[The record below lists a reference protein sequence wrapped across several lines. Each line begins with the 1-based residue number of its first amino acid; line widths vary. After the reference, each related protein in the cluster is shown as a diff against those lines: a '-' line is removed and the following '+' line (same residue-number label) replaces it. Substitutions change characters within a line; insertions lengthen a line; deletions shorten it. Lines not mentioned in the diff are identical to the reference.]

1 MQAKLIVTF
10 DRLSTSDFLVI
21 SGSIVNGMTNN
32 SHFPEPWA
40 GQGLTLVQLSAAYTA
55 YEEAYHEGLTRDTNK
70 IAQRNATRQTL
81 TEILKRLA
89 LSLELMAQGDVAA
102 LATTGFELRH
112 DIARTNSN
120 ELLPAPAGFRV
131 THGQL
136 SGTFDV
142 HVTRLAGAGSYEV
155 HIAED
160 NPNLES
166 NWRHAISSINSSH
179 IIVTGLTPGKN
190 YWVRIRGIDS
200 NGGGVWS
207 DPISIFAI

>member
-1 MQAKLIVTF
+1 MQAKLIITF

-21 SGSIVNGMTNN
+21 SGSIVNGMTSN
-32 SHFPEPWA
+32 SHFKEPWA
-40 GQGLTLVQLSAAYTA
+40 GLGLTLDQLTAAYTA
-55 YEEAYHEGLTRDTNK
+55 YEEAYHASLTRDTIK

-81 TEILKRLA
+81 TDILKRLA

-112 DIARTNSN
+112 DIVHSNSN
-120 ELLPAPAGFRV
+120 ELLPAPADFRV

-142 HVTRLAGAGSYEV
+142 HVAGLAGAGSYEV
-155 HIAED
+155 HIAHD

-166 NWRHAISSINSSH
+166 NWRHAISSVNSSH
-179 IIVTGLTPGKN
+179 IIVTGLTPGQN
-190 YWVRIRGIDS
+190 YWLRIRGIDS

>member
-10 DRLSTSDFLVI
+10 DRLSISDFLTM

-32 SHFPEPWA
+32 SHFKEPWA
-40 GQGLTLVQLSAAYTA
+40 GQGLTLEQLTAAYTA
-55 YEEAYHEGLTRDTNK
+55 FEEAYHASLTRDTVK

-89 LSLELMAQGDVAA
+89 LSLELMAQGDVTA
-102 LATTGFELRH
+102 LTTTGFELRH
-112 DIARTNSN
+112 DIVRTNSN
-120 ELLPAPAGFRV
+120 ELLPAPTDFRV

-136 SGTFDV
+136 SGSFDV
-142 HVTRLAGAGSYEV
+142 HVTRLPGAGSYEV

-166 NWRHAISSINSSH
+166 NWRHAITSVNSLH

>member
-10 DRLSTSDFLVI
+10 DRLSISDFLTM

-32 SHFPEPWA
+32 SHFKEPWA
-40 GQGLTLVQLSAAYTA
+40 GQGLTLEQLTAAYTA
-55 YEEAYHEGLTRDTNK
+55 FEEAYHASLTRDTVK

-89 LSLELMAQGDVAA
+89 LSLELMAQGDVTA
-102 LATTGFELRH
+102 LTTTGFELRH
-112 DIARTNSN
+112 DIVRTNSN
-120 ELLPAPAGFRV
+120 ELLPAPTDFRV

-136 SGTFDV
+136 SGSLDV
-142 HVTRLAGAGSYEV
+142 HVARLSGAGSYEV
-155 HIAED
+155 HIAQD

-166 NWRHAISSINSSH
+166 NWRHAISSVNSLH

-190 YWVRIRGIDS
+190 YWLRIRGIDS

>member
-1 MQAKLIVTF
+1 MQAKLIITF
-10 DRLSTSDFLVI
+10 DRLSTSDFLAI
-21 SGSIVNGMTNN
+21 SGSIVNAMTNN
-32 SHFPEPWA
+32 SHFKEPWA
-40 GQGLTLVQLSAAYTA
+40 GQGLTLDQLTAAYTA
-55 YEEAYHEGLTRDTNK
+55 YEEAYHASLTRDFIK

-89 LSLELMAQGDVAA
+89 LSLELMAQGDVTS

-112 DIARTNSN
+112 DIVRSNSN

-136 SGTFDV
+136 SGSFDV
-142 HVTRLAGAGSYEV
+142 HVTRLPGAGSYEV
-155 HIAED
+155 HITED
-160 NPNLES
+160 NPNLKS
-166 NWRHAISSINSSH
+166 NWRHAITSVNSLH
-179 IIVTGLTPGKN
+179 IIVTGLIPGQN

-207 DPISIFAI
+207 DPINIFAI

>member
-10 DRLSTSDFLVI
+10 DRLSISDFLTM

-32 SHFPEPWA
+32 SHFKEPWA
-40 GQGLTLVQLSAAYTA
+40 GQGLTLEQLTAAYTA
-55 YEEAYHEGLTRDTNK
+55 FEEAYHASLTRDTVK

-89 LSLELMAQGDVAA
+89 LSLELMAEGDVTA

-112 DIARTNSN
+112 DIVRTNSN
-120 ELLPAPAGFRV
+120 ELLPAPTDFRV

-136 SGTFDV
+136 SGSFDV
-142 HVTRLAGAGSYEV
+142 HVTRLPGAGSYEV

-166 NWRHAISSINSSH
+166 NWRHAITSVNSLH

>member
-10 DRLSTSDFLVI
+10 DRLSISDFLTM

-32 SHFPEPWA
+32 SHFKEPWA
-40 GQGLTLVQLSAAYTA
+40 GQGLTLEQLTAAYTA
-55 YEEAYHEGLTRDTNK
+55 FEEAYHASLTRDTVK

-89 LSLELMAQGDVAA
+89 LSLELMAQGDVTA
-102 LATTGFELRH
+102 LTTTGFELRH
-112 DIARTNSN
+112 DIVRTNSN
-120 ELLPAPAGFRV
+120 ELLPAPTDFRV

-136 SGTFDV
+136 SGSLDV
-142 HVTRLAGAGSYEV
+142 HVARLSGAGSYEV
-155 HIAED
+155 HIAQD

-166 NWRHAISSINSSH
+166 NWRHAISSVNSLH

-207 DPISIFAI
+207 DPISIIVV

>member
-10 DRLSTSDFLVI
+10 DRLSTSDFLVN
-21 SGSIVNGMTNN
+21 SGSIVNAMTNN

-40 GQGLTLVQLSAAYTA
+40 GLGLTLEQLTAAYTA
-55 YEEAYHEGLTRDTNK
+55 YEETYHEALTRDTNK

-81 TEILKRLA
+81 TDILKRLA

-112 DIARTNSN
+112 DIVHTNSN
-120 ELLPAPAGFRV
+120 ELLPAPSDFRV

-142 HVTRLAGAGSYEV
+142 HVAGLAGAGSYEV

-166 NWRHAISSINSSH
+166 NWRHAISSVNSLH

-190 YWVRIRGIDS
+190 YWLRIRGLDS

>member
-40 GQGLTLVQLSAAYTA
+40 GQGLTLVQLTAAYTA
-55 YEEAYHEGLTRDTNK
+55 FEEAYHASLTRDTVK

-81 TEILKRLA
+81 TDILKRLA

-112 DIARTNSN
+112 DIVRTNSN
-120 ELLPAPAGFRV
+120 ELLPAPTDFRV

-142 HVTRLAGAGSYEV
+142 HVARLVGAGSYEV
-155 HIAED
+155 HIAQND
-160 NPNLES
+160 PNLES
-166 NWRHAISSINSSH
+166 NWRHAISSVNSLH
-179 IIVTGLTPGKN
+179 IIVTGLTPGQN

-207 DPISIFAI
+207 DPINIFAI

>member
-10 DRLSTSDFLVI
+10 DRLSISDFLTM
-21 SGSIVNGMTNN
+21 SGSIVNAMTNN
-32 SHFPEPWA
+32 SHFKEPWA
-40 GQGLTLVQLSAAYTA
+40 GQGLTLEQLTAAYTA
-55 YEEAYHEGLTRDTNK
+55 FEEAYHASLTRDTVK
-70 IAQRNATRQTL
+70 VAQRNETRQTL
-81 TEILKRLA
+81 TDILKRLA
-89 LSLELMAQGDVAA
+89 LSLELMAQGDVTA
-102 LATTGFELRH
+102 LTTTGFELRH
-112 DIARTNSN
+112 DIVRTNSN
-120 ELLPAPAGFRV
+120 ELLPAPTDFRV

-136 SGTFDV
+136 SGSFDV
-142 HVTRLAGAGSYEV
+142 HVARLVGAGSYEV

-160 NPNLES
+160 NPNIES
-166 NWRHAISSINSSH
+166 NWRHAISSVNSLH

>member
-10 DRLSTSDFLVI
+10 DRLSTSDFLVN
-21 SGSIVNGMTNN
+21 SGSIVNAMTNN

-40 GQGLTLVQLSAAYTA
+40 GLGLTLEQLTAAYTA
-55 YEEAYHEGLTRDTNK
+55 YEETYHEALTRDTNK

-81 TEILKRLA
+81 TDILKRLA

-112 DIARTNSN
+112 DIVRTNSN
-120 ELLPAPAGFRV
+120 ELLPAPSDFRV

-142 HVTRLAGAGSYEV
+142 HVAGLAGAGSYDV

-166 NWRHAISSINSSH
+166 NWRHAISSVNSLH

-190 YWVRIRGIDS
+190 YWLRIRGLDS

>member
-32 SHFPEPWA
+32 SHFKEPWA
-40 GQGLTLVQLSAAYTA
+40 GLGLTLEQLSSAYTA
-55 YEEAYHEGLTRDTNK
+55 YEEAYHASLTRDTVK
-70 IAQRNATRQTL
+70 IAHRNATRQTL
-81 TEILKRLA
+81 TDILKRLA

-112 DIARTNSN
+112 DIVHSNSN
-120 ELLPAPAGFRV
+120 ELLPAPADFRV

-142 HVTRLAGAGSYEV
+142 HVAGLAGAGSYEV
-155 HIAED
+155 HIAHD

-166 NWRHAISSINSSH
+166 NWRHAISSVNSSH
-179 IIVTGLTPGKN
+179 IIVTGLTPGQN
-190 YWVRIRGIDS
+190 YWLRIRGIDS